1 MLSSPFTSRYDCCS
15 LVSSDVSDSLSAVLR
30 KKKQQNMPAA
40 HLTLKIYVLND
51 FNCLPKKMLSL
62 KSMTVTVT
70 FDMAELT
77 YHKDSIS
84 CTRHLWYISKLKG
97 GYLLETK
104 LLSGSGAYLSFGL
117 TPIHDSCLL
126 IGI

>member
-1 MLSSPFTSRYDCCS
+1 
-15 LVSSDVSDSLSAVLR
+15 
-30 KKKQQNMPAA
+30 MPAA
-40 HLTLKIYVLND
+40 HLMLKIYVLND

-62 KSMTVTVT
+62 NSMTVTVT